1 MKTATLFPIKRVNID
16 SMSHQLSLTW
26 QHIRRS
32 PYQAAA
38 AIMIMTLT
46 IFVGLSFALISFG
59 SQRLLTYL
67 EQKPQVIAFFNDTV
81 TKSDQIKE
89 LSDKLNSTKKV
100 ASIKFVSKEQ
110 ALEIY
115 RQRNKS
121 DPLLLELVTA
131 NTLPASLEV
140 SATNVS
146 DLPSLYNLLKGTE
159 NVEEIS
165 YQRDVVNTLIGV
177 LDKIRKFGVGL
188 VAFLIATSL
197 FTILTIIGMKIAL
210 RKDEIE
216 VQRLVG
222 ASKWYVR
229 MPFLLEGMFYGVVG
243 ALVSWFA
250 IYGLIYFSTPHLL
263 PYFSGLSILP
273 IPPLV
278 MLQFLGATIIAGG
291 IVGIFGS
298 FLAVWRYLD

>member
-1 MKTATLFPIKRVNID
+1 MN
-16 SMSHQLSLTW
+16 HQLSVTW

-46 IFVGLSFALISFG
+46 IFVGLAFTFISFG
-59 SQRLLTYL
+59 SQKLLTYL
-67 EQKPQVIAFFNDTV
+67 EQKPQVIAFFNDSIIR
-81 TKSDQIKE
+81 SDQVGQ
-89 LSDKLNSTKKV
+89 LRDKLKSTGKV
-100 ASIKFVSKEQ
+100 ASVKFVSKDQ
-110 ALEIY
+110 ALKIY
-115 RQRNKS
+115 QQRNKS

-140 SATNVS
+140 SAQNVS
-146 DLPSLYNLLKGTE
+146 DLPSLYEILKDTK

-177 LDKIRKFGVGL
+177 LDKVRKFGLGL
-188 VAFLIATSL
+188 VVFLVTTSL

-210 RKDEIE
+210 RRDEIE

-229 MPFLLEGMFYGVVG
+229 MPFLLEGLFYGAVG
-243 ALVSWFA
+243 ALISWSA
-250 IYGLIYFSTPHLL
+250 IYSLIYFSTPYLL

-273 IPPLV
+273 ISPVV
-278 MLQFLGATIIAGG
+278 MLQFLGVTIVAGG
-291 IVGIFGS
+291 FVGIFGS

>member
-1 MKTATLFPIKRVNID
+1 MN
-16 SMSHQLSLTW
+16 HQLSVTW

-46 IFVGLSFALISFG
+46 IFVGLAFTFISFG
-59 SQRLLTYL
+59 SQKLLTYL
-67 EQKPQVIAFFNDTV
+67 EQKPQVIAFFNDSIIR
-81 TKSDQIKE
+81 SDQVGQ
-89 LSDKLNSTKKV
+89 LRDKLKSTGKV
-100 ASIKFVSKEQ
+100 ASVKFVSKDQ
-110 ALEIY
+110 ALKIY
-115 RQRNKS
+115 QQRNKS

-131 NTLPASLEV
+131 NTLHASLEV
-140 SATNVS
+140 SAQNVS
-146 DLPSLYNLLKGTE
+146 DLPSLYEILKDTK

-177 LDKIRKFGVGL
+177 LDKVRKFGLGL
-188 VAFLIATSL
+188 VVFLVTTSL

-210 RKDEIE
+210 RRDEIE

-229 MPFLLEGMFYGVVG
+229 MPFLLEGLFYGAVG
-243 ALVSWFA
+243 ALISWSA
-250 IYGLIYFSTPHLL
+250 IYSLIYFSTPYLL

-273 IPPLV
+273 ISPVV
-278 MLQFLGATIIAGG
+278 MLQFLGVTIVAGG
-291 IVGIFGS
+291 FVGIFGS